1 MQCTN
6 TVFDPERGVVI
17 CADTGEV
24 IEEMNIDVGPE
35 WRAYTPE
42 EYMERARTSTITQRV
57 HDSGL
62 ATEIDTSINSY
73 KSKRLAILQRK
84 TRVGGK
90 ANKKIVDALSHLN
103 HMAAL
108 LNLPSQAI
116 ETAATI
122 LKKIFTTL
130 QPRSDKL
137 KILALASIVL
147 AARRHNIPIRVK
159 ELITRFDISEEE
171 YWKFMSEVYFKVN
184 LGGELKAYVDPR
196 KFLPSIVNNLGVSQK
211 VFVIAAKIIDSLKR
225 EGLTEGKDPA
235 GIAAASVYIASI
247 LADEKKTQKQV
258 AEAANVTEVTI
269 RNRYRDIIN
278 RLTITVYL

>member
-17 CADTGEV
+17 CADTGEI

-35 WRAYTPE
+35 WRAYTHE

-90 ANKKIVDALSHLN
+90 TSKKIVDALSHLN

-147 AARRHNIPIRVK
+147 AARKHNIPIRVK

-184 LGGELKAYVDPR
+184 LSGELKAYVDPR

-211 VFVIAAKIIDSLKR
+211 VFVIAAKIIDVLKR

>member
-1 MQCTN
+1 MQCIN
-6 TVFDPERGVVI
+6 IVFDPERGTII
-17 CADTGEV
+17 CADTGEI

-57 HDSGL
+57 HDAGL
-62 ATEIDTSINSY
+62 ATDIDTSINSY

-84 TRVGGK
+84 IRVEGK
-90 ANKKIVDALSHLN
+90 TSKKIVDALSQLN

-122 LKKIFTTL
+122 LKKIFATL

-137 KILALASIVL
+137 KILALTSIVL
-147 AARRHNIPIRVK
+147 AARKHNIPIRVK

-184 LGGELKAYVDPR
+184 LGELKAYVDPR

-211 VFVIAAKIIDSLKR
+211 VFAIAAKIIDVLKR

-235 GIAAASVYIASI
+235 GIAAASIYIASI
-247 LADEKKTQKQV
+247 LADEKRTQKQV

-269 RNRYRDIIN
+269 RNRYRDIVN
-278 RLTITVYL
+278 KLTITVYL

>member
-1 MQCTN
+1 
-6 TVFDPERGVVI
+6 VFDPERGVVI